1 MSENRSE
8 NSSGIKANRL
18 ADFLAIARWLP
29 AYKRRWLPVDIVAG
43 IALAG
48 LLIPEGM
55 GYAGIAGVPPQAGLY
70 AAAAGLFIYAL
81 FGSSRHVAV
90 SSTSSTAVIIAA
102 TVAPLAGTN
111 LQRYAAL
118 TSAIVILAGLIFLV
132 AWIARLGFVSDF
144 VARPVVLGFVF
155 GLALIIII
163 RQAPKLLGIQ
173 VASDN
178 FFRMV
183 WSVLGKLGAVN
194 PATLAVSGA
203 SLAVLIIVNRYA
215 RKVPAAL
222 LVLAGGITAAFLLD
236 LSGHGVSLVG
246 SVPAGLP
253 TPALPEISWGDL
265 STLIPGAAGI
275 VLVAYAEG
283 LGSARVLAERHRY
296 EINPDEELRATGL
309 ANVGS
314 GLLGGIAVAGGL
326 SGSSANDSNG
336 ARSEIAPMAASAFLV
351 MTLLFLTPL
360 FRDLPE
366 AVLGAI
372 VVFAVR
378 HMLNIREILRFAR
391 IRRDSLGMILPAL
404 LGVLIF
410 GVLTGLAL
418 AVVLS
423 FAVIANELS
432 RPRVVPLAKMKKTGA
447 WVDANRHPEAQ
458 RYPGVAIYRIQGV
471 LFFASADVVRDALRR
486 LVKRTDPRPMVVAL
500 DLEALY
506 DIDATSVIMLDDLCE
521 DLRSSGLD
529 CVFTNVHRPVRQV
542 LRREGLYDRLGPE
555 RFYSSVDSAVAR
567 LGAAPGTLPAS

>member
-1 MSENRSE
+1 MRDSPAKNRSWHL
-8 NSSGIKANRL
+8 S
-18 ADFLAIARWLP
+18 DYLAIARWLP
-29 AYKRRWLPVDIVAG
+29 AYNRAALPVDIIAG
-43 IALAG
+43 VALAG

-70 AAAAGLFIYAL
+70 AAVAGLFIYAL
-81 FGSSRHVAV
+81 FGSSRQVAV

-102 TVAPLAGTN
+102 TVAPLAGGD
-111 LQRYAAL
+111 LHRYAAL
-118 TSAIVILAGLIFLV
+118 TASLVLLAGLIFLI
-132 AWIARLGFVSDF
+132 AWVARLGFVSDF
-144 VARPVVLGFVF
+144 IARPVVLGFVF

-163 RQAPKLLGIQ
+163 RQAPKLLGIK
-173 VASDN
+173 VADAN
-178 FFRMV
+178 FFQMA

-194 PATLAVSGA
+194 PATLAVSGI
-203 SLAVLIIVNRYA
+203 SLAVLIVINRYG
-215 RKVPAAL
+215 RKVPGAL
-222 LVLAGGITAAFLLD
+222 LVLVGGISAAYLLG
-236 LSGHGVSLVG
+236 LGGHSVSLVG
-246 SVPAGLP
+246 VVPAGLP
-253 TPALPEISWGDL
+253 APSLPEISWGDL

-283 LGSARVLAERHRY
+283 LGSARVLADRHGY

-309 ANVGS
+309 ANVGA

-336 ARSEIAPMAASAFLV
+336 AHSEIAPIAASAFLV
-351 MTLLFLTPL
+351 LTLLFLTPL

-378 HMLNIREILRFAR
+378 HMLNVREILRFAR
-391 IRRDSLGMILPAL
+391 IRRNSLGMILPAL
-404 LGVLIF
+404 FGVLIL

-423 FAVIANELS
+423 LAVIASELS
-432 RPRVVPLAKMKKTGA
+432 RPHVVPLAKMKKTGA

-486 LVKRTDPRPMVVAL
+486 LVKRADPRPVVVAL

-506 DIDATSVIMLDDLCE
+506 DIDATSVIMLDELCE
-521 DLRSSGLD
+521 DLRGSGFD

-542 LRREGLYDRLGPE
+542 LRREGLFDRLGRE

-567 LGAAPGTLPAS
+567 LARSE

>member
-1 MSENRSE
+1 MSENRAE
-8 NSSGIKANRL
+8 NSSGKKANRL
-18 ADFLAIARWLP
+18 ADFLAIAGWLP
-29 AYKRRWLPVDIVAG
+29 AYKRRSLPVDIVAG

-111 LQRYAAL
+111 PQRYAAL
-118 TSAIVILAGLIFLV
+118 TSAIVILAGLIFLI

-155 GLALIIII
+155 GLALIIIV
-163 RQAPKLLGIQ
+163 RQAPKLLGIH
-173 VASDN
+173 VGEGN
-178 FFRMV
+178 FFRMA
-183 WSVLGKLGAVN
+183 WTALANLGTANL
-194 PATLAVSGA
+194 PTLAVSTI
-203 SLAVLIIVNRYA
+203 SLAVLVVVGRYA

-222 LVLAGGITAAFLLD
+222 LVLVGGIAAAYLLG

-246 SVPAGLP
+246 NVPSGLP
-253 TPALPEISWGDL
+253 TPALPQISWSDL
-265 STLIPGAAGI
+265 SSLIPGAAGI

-283 LGSARVLAERHRY
+283 LGSARVLAERHQY
-296 EINPDEELRATGL
+296 EISPDEELRATGL

-351 MTLLFLTPL
+351 VTLLFLTPL

-366 AVLGAI
+366 AVLGTI

-378 HMLNIREILRFAR
+378 HMLNLKEIVRFTR

-404 LGVLIF
+404 FGVLIF
-410 GVLTGLAL
+410 GVLTGLAV

-423 FAVIANELS
+423 FVVIANELS
-432 RPRVVPLAKMKKTGA
+432 RPRVVLLAKMKRTGA

-458 RYPGVAIYRIQGV
+458 RYPGLAIYRIQGT
-471 LFFASADVVRDALRR
+471 LFFASADAVRNALRR
-486 LVKRTDPRPMVVAL
+486 QVKNSQPKPSVVAI

-506 DIDATSVIMLDDLCE
+506 DIDATSVIMLDDLSR
-521 DLRSSGLD
+521 DLRGSGIEV
-529 CVFTNVHRPVRQV
+529 VFTNVHRPVRQA
-542 LRREGLYDRLGPE
+542 LRREGLFDRLGAE
-555 RFYSSVDSAVAR
+555 HFYSSVDSAVAR
-567 LGAAPGTLPAS
+567 LATG